1 MVASK
6 INKLKESYDKLL
18 ESKDK
23 QFINDVTKDKNRMK
37 KIIKSLAPEIFGMET
52 IKKALLLQMV
62 GGSNIKEEGGV
73 TIRGTLHLGL
83 VGDPGVAK
91 S

>member
-1 MVASK
+1 M
-6 INKLKESYDKLL
+6 
-18 ESKDK
+18 
-23 QFINDVTKDKNRMK
+23 
-37 KIIKSLAPEIFGMET
+37 APEIFGMEMV
-52 IKKALLLQMV
+52 KKALLLQMV
-62 GGSNIKEEGGV
+62 GGSNIKDEGGV